1 MAIEKRPVELQKISS
16 NKFWAIQMSNSRHRK
31 WTESEEKN
39 ELVFDW
45 QGIEADPK
53 AHISDISIAVTKYY
67 PKY

>member
-1 MAIEKRPVELQKISS
+1 
-16 NKFWAIQMSNSRHRK
+16 MSNSRHRK